1 MEITEIK
8 PGMKFEAFE
17 QVTETKTATVM
28 GSGALP
34 VYATPAMMCLMEK
47 AASDLA
53 ELYLPEGWTS
63 VGIKMEAA
71 HEAPTPVGVKVRAE
85 AVVKAVEG
93 RKIVY
98 EVRAYDAQGEIGK
111 GVHERFAVQA
121 EKFLANAETRK
132 AEN

>member
-17 QVTETKTATVM
+17 QVTEAKTAIAM

-85 AVVKAVEG
+85 AVITAVEG
-93 RKIVY
+93 RKLIY

-111 GVHERFAVQA
+111 GKHERFAVQA
-121 EKFLANAETRK
+121 EKFLAKAETRK
-132 AEN
+132 